1 MRDLTRAFRWL
12 AAQLA
17 LMAGIAGAL
26 AQTTP
31 PDADTRVGVA
41 TFAGGCFWCVEEA
54 FEKVPGVI
62 RAVSGYT
69 GGTVERP
76 TYEEVSS
83 KSTGHYEAVQVTFDP
98 TKVSYAQLVDWFWR
112 NIDPFDADGQ
122 FCDKGSSYHT
132 AIFTHDA
139 EQLRT
144 AEASKQ
150 ALEASG
156 RFKASIATK
165 ILPAEPFW
173 VAEDYHRLLQEE
185 PPPLSLLQDR
195 LRARSAARGD
205 LGAAGKTTKPHAVRQ
220 GASIPDVAQGCP
232 CKNACLGGFTLVP
245 GARAALRVVAH
256 RRVCQSMRRG
266 PPKAEGCANPFS
278 DQVRS
283 AH

>member
-1 MRDLTRAFRWL
+1 MLDLTRVRLWL
-12 AAQLA
+12 LAQLA
-17 LMAGIAGAL
+17 LMAGIVAAL
-26 AQTTP
+26 AQPTP
-31 PDADTRVGVA
+31 PHAEARVAVA

-69 GGTVERP
+69 GGTVDRP

-122 FCDKGSSYHT
+122 FCDKGSPYHT

-139 EQLRT
+139 AQQET

-156 RFKASIATK
+156 RFKATIATK
-165 ILPAEPFW
+165 ILPAAPFW
-173 VAEDYHRLLQEE
+173 VAEDYH
-185 PPPLSLLQDR
+185 QDYYKKNPHR
-195 LRARSAARGD
+195 YTYYKTACGRARR
-205 LGAAGKTTKPHAVRQ
+205 LEE
-220 GASIPDVAQGCP
+220 IW
-232 CKNACLGGFTLVP
+232 
-245 GARAALRVVAH
+245 
-256 RRVCQSMRRG
+256 G
-266 PPKAEGCANPFS
+266 PPVKPPSLA
-278 DQVRS
+278 Q
-283 AH
+283 